1 MALLQDYIKEYIPVH
16 ELPRVECKILVD
28 KVTGDKTRDV
38 DLSSDDLFL
47 ISKLSSACTE

>member
-28 KVTGDKTRDV
+28 KTTGDETRDV
-38 DLSSDDLFL
+38 ELRSEDLFL